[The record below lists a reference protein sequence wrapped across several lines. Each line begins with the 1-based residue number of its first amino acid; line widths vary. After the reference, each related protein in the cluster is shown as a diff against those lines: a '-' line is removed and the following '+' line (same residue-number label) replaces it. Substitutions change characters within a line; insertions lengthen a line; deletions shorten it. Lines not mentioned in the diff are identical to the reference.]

1 MGMEPEVRD
10 FLQRVVWSI
19 GIGLLYLIINSTIG
33 IAGGWFF
40 FADKPTLGNYI
51 FYVWFIATT
60 VGLVVLMVKWWKKKF
75 PHG

>member
-10 FLQRVVWSI
+10 FLKRVVWSI
-19 GIGLLYLIINSTIG
+19 SIGLLYLIINSTIG
-33 IAGGWFF
+33 IAAGWFF

-51 FYVWFIATT
+51 FYTWFVATALG
-60 VGLVVLMVKWWKKKF
+60 VVVLLMKWWRKKF

>member
-10 FLQRVVWSI
+10 FLTRVVWSI
-19 GIGLLYLIINSTIG
+19 GAGLLYLIINSTIG

-40 FADKPTLGNYI
+40 FADSPTLGNYI
-51 FYVWFIATT
+51 FYVWFVGTT
-60 VGLVVLMVKWWKKKF
+60 VGLVVLMIKLWKKKF